1 VLRRHDDARELVIV
15 ELEDNRR
22 TPTLQ
27 HQEVFAAVELP
38 LADGQGQRDGGAG
51 RADAANPDPRII
63 RDDGRPDL

>member
-1 VLRRHDDARELVIV
+1 VIV

-22 TPTLQ
+22 TAALQ
-27 HQEVFAAVELP
+27 DQEVLAAVELP
-38 LADGQGQRDGGAG
+38 LTDRQSQRDGGAG